1 MTSIKDNIEGVLEF
15 AIGVSIAAVLT
26 VIVTTGAIGA
36 DVD

>member
-1 MTSIKDNIEGVLEF
+1 MNSIKDDIESVLEF
-15 AIGVSIAAVLT
+15 AISVSIAAVLT